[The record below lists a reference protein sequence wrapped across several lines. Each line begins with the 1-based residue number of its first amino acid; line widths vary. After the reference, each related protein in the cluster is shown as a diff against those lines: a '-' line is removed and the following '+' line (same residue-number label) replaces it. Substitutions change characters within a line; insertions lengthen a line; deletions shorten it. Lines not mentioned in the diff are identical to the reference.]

1 MFLAKNDE
9 LEVRSKHISNN
20 HIWQLLGWSIFI
32 ILLFFVWNDEKE
44 TWERVKVIVFIVMG
58 CFYLLA
64 LFFNFNYNTSR
75 FILRNNKKIYC
86 QFPTKLDDERGK
98 TYETNID
105 CVSMAVF
112 ADSRDLIFYNRE
124 QEQDYVFDLSFFSR
138 DDRQYMINI
147 LSQKIKVKIEDKLA
161 QEEHLKLPTT
171 DVFEESQNEI
181 PLLPLL
187 HARPCVGCSEGQD
200 TDSAYQGCD
209 CGGICRRP
217 VLHRRGPGEGGVR
230 AGDRQP
236 DPLPAR
242 FASPRRAI

>member
-20 HIWQLLGWSIFI
+20 HIWQLLGWSIFV
-32 ILLFFVWNDEKE
+32 ILLFFAWNDEKE
-44 TWERVKVIVFIVMG
+44 TWERVKMFIFMAG
-58 CFYLLA
+58 GISYLLV
-64 LFFNFNYNTSR
+64 LIFNFNYNTSR
-75 FILRNNKKIYC
+75 FILRNNKEIYC

-105 CVSMAVF
+105 CISMAVF
-112 ADSRDLIFYNRE
+112 TDSRDLIFYNRE

-181 PLLPLL
+181 PVEKYVQIRRRRVTGASMQKESVNAVEENVP
-187 HARPCVGCSEGQD
+187 
-200 TDSAYQGCD
+200 SAVAEPKKTQSSKKG
-209 CGGICRRP
+209 RK
-217 VLHRRGPGEGGVR
+217 LE
-230 AGDRQP
+230 
-236 DPLPAR
+236 L
-242 FASPRRAI
+242 

>member
-181 PLLPLL
+181 PVEK
-187 HARPCVGCSEGQD
+187 HVQIRRRRVTGASMQKESVNAVEENV
-200 TDSAYQGCD
+200 TSAAAE
-209 CGGICRRP
+209 P
-217 VLHRRGPGEGGVR
+217 KKT
-230 AGDRQP
+230 QP
-236 DPLPAR
+236 SKKGRKLEL
-242 FASPRRAI
+242 